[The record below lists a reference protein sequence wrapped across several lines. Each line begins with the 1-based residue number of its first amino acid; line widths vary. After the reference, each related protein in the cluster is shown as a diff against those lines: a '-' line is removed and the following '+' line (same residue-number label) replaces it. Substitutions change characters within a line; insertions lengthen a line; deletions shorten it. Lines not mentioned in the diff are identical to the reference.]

1 MIRIRLKNKSNNV
14 DTLLKLYQIYD
25 DHRNARLWF
34 LDGLDAAD
42 YNEYTQKYS
51 GASMERCHFV
61 AVCGFFE
68 LSGVLVKHGL
78 IDQDLYFDI
87 FNPTPF
93 WNKAR
98 PIIEGMRT
106 KRSDSFYYG
115 NFESL
120 NDKRL
125 SWKEKRNIKGNKMTL
140 STRRR

>member
-1 MIRIRLKNKSNNV
+1 LNKRKKRSEVNST

-34 LDGLDAAD
+34 LDGLDATN
-42 YNEYTQKYS
+42 YNEYNEKYS

-68 LSGVLVKHGL
+68 LSGTLVNHGL
-78 IDQDLYFDI
+78 IDQDLYFEI

-93 WNKAR
+93 WKKAK
-98 PIIEGMRT
+98 PIVEGMRS
-106 KRSDSFYYG
+106 KRTHIYE

-120 NDKRL
+120 NRERL
-125 SWKEKRNIKGNKMTL
+125 SWKEKRNTKRKMT
-140 STRRR
+140 STGR

>member
-1 MIRIRLKNKSNNV
+1 LKKKSKDNNV

-34 LDGLDAAD
+34 LDELDAAD
-42 YNEYTQKYS
+42 YKEYREKYS

-68 LSGVLVKHGL
+68 LSGVLLKHGL

-93 WNKAR
+93 WNKAKS
-98 PIIEGMRT
+98 IVEGMRS
-106 KRSDSFYYG
+106 KRSDPYYYE
-115 NFESL
+115 NFELL
-120 NDKRL
+120 NIKRL
-125 SWKEKRNIKGNKMTL
+125 SWKKKRNAKIKK
-140 STRRR
+140 

>member
-42 YNEYTQKYS
+42 YDEYKEKYS

-68 LSGVLVKHGL
+68 LSGTLVSHGL
-78 IDQDLYFDI
+78 IDQDLYFEI
-87 FNPTPF
+87 FNPSPF
-93 WNKAR
+93 WNKAK
-98 PIIEGMRT
+98 PIVEGMRS
-106 KRSDSFYYG
+106 KRPHIYE

-120 NDKRL
+120 NSERL
-125 SWKEKRNIKGNKMTL
+125 SWKEKRNTKRKMTL
-140 STRRR
+140 TRR